1 MATRTKPIDAAS
13 LSVVT
18 KTGIDN
24 QVPIVLANPD
34 IEAVKRARRWLRG
47 AALILHDTANGHETI
62 ERIAS
67 EAALLADLAAI
78 AIFDLES

>member
-1 MATRTKPIDAAS
+1 VVKESLESLDNKPS
-13 LSVVT
+13 
-18 KTGIDN
+18 
-24 QVPIVLANPD
+24 IVLANPD
-34 IEAVKRARRWLRG
+34 LEAVKRARRWLRG
-47 AALILHDTANGHETI
+47 AALILHDAANGHETV